1 MCVCVCVLVC
11 FPSVL
16 SEPSHLVDVFELL
29 SDLREWKTLGL
40 RLGLPFPTLE
50 KIECDKQGVD
60 NRKMAM
66 LHEWLAKGGATRQ
79 SLASALRRMEENRL
93 ADRVLT
99 ISVTAADMATHT
111 LTEEPP
117 GEIKGENLQV
127 ELCCYV
133 ENKGKYCKIA

>member
-1 MCVCVCVLVC
+1 M
-11 FPSVL
+11 
-16 SEPSHLVDVFELL
+16 FELL
-29 SDLREWKTLGL
+29 EDLTEWKVLGL
-40 RLGLPFPTLE
+40 KLGLSYPTLK
-50 KIECDKQGVD
+50 KIECDEHGLD

-99 ISVTAADMATHT
+99 ISVTAADLPPPDITTHT

-117 GEIKGENLQV
+117 GETRGKNLQA
-127 ELCCYV
+127 ELYCYV
-133 ENKGKYCKIA
+133 ENRGNCCKIV